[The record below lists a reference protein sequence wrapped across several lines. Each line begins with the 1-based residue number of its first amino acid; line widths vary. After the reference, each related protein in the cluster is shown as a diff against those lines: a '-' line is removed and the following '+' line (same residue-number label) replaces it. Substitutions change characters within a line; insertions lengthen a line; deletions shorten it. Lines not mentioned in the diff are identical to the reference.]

1 MNVSLK
7 HTDNKFG
14 KEKTIK
20 SDGFNTLFFCLL
32 FLGPLCRLEIIRTIR
47 YSFVAL
53 IFFAILGFSV
63 IKLQSN
69 GYNAQFGWI
78 VILIALILHVRE
90 ALLDNKKYLDRLVNK
105 GWVITSKDENSLKI
119 NEQYKV
125 IYEKLEKEKKEKEEK
140 LKQDKI
146 DLQLRKEKR
155 EKEIKEARI
164 RDKQQIAIRKKEVEE
179 QKIIDE
185 KQRLI
190 DEEQRL
196 AVKKSQSK
204 IKQEKKIRSEVDYGS
219 STNSILDDFG
229 WSRKKIHKRE
239 EIIQIINQ
247 QEVYNRN
254 KFISELSAI
263 PGCSKQ
269 LVNYLGNKYDYNPRK
284 LGMEREQDLTEIPG
298 VGSKLAK
305 AIINLNF

>member
-7 HTDNKFG
+7 HPDNKDG

-20 SDGFNTLFFCLL
+20 PNGFNILFFSLL
-32 FLGPLCRLEIIRTIR
+32 FLGPLCKLEIFRAIR
-47 YSFVAL
+47 YCFVAF

-63 IKLQSN
+63 MELQSK
-69 GYNAQFGWI
+69 GYSSQFGWI

-90 ALLDNKKYLDRLVNK
+90 AFSYNKKYLDRLVNK
-105 GWVITSKDENSLKI
+105 GWIITSKDENSLKI
-119 NEQYKV
+119 NEQYKD

-146 DLQLRKEKR
+146 DIQLRKEKR
-155 EKEIKEARI
+155 AKETKEAKI
-164 RDKQQIAIRKKEVEE
+164 RKAQQIAIRKKEAEE

-190 DEEQRL
+190 DEKERI
-196 AVKKSQSK
+196 ANKKSQNK
-204 IKQEKKIRSEVDYGS
+204 IKQEKKIRSKVDNGS
-219 STNSILDDFG
+219 STYDILNAWG
-229 WSRKKIHKRE
+229 ISEEIHKKE
-239 EIIQIINQ
+239 QIIQIIDDQ
-247 QEVYNRN
+247 VAYNRN
-254 KFISELSAI
+254 KFINELSAI

-284 LGMEREQDLTEIPG
+284 LGKEREQDLIEIPG

-305 AIINLNF
+305 AITNLKF